1 MIDIKKKNLEYY
13 FFIFT
18 LYLLVFQ
25 DWIQKYIWI
34 IKWFDELLALA
45 IIPLIIINIK
55 KLRYIKKYD
64 FIVMTCLSFTLVL
77 GLISNI
83 RYRYQPLGVVL
94 SDILLVFKFFS
105 VYYMFSLINEKKQ
118 IYKNSDSICM
128 HIKFIIFIIFIL
140 TIINL
145 CFNIFPSV
153 YSRYNMTSNQL
164 FYGHPS
170 TLAAI
175 GVFLLGAVVT
185 FEKKINKK
193 YIIMTVF
200 IITSTLRIKAI
211 GFCCLFILLYLYV
224 SKTNKRITISKMGL
238 FAIIAILI
246 AYNQINYYFLKNADS
261 ARNVLLITSIK
272 IARDYF
278 PLGAGFGT
286 FGSYMAAKN
295 YSILYYKY
303 GINNVFGLTKD
314 GEFLCDSFWPMI
326 LGQFGIFGMILYIL
340 CILIIFKKIQAN
352 YKSTEKNIYI
362 AKIAMLM
369 YLVIA
374 STAETAFV
382 HPMAIPLAIIIGL

>member
-64 FIVMTCLSFTLVL
+64 FIVMTCLSFILVL

-83 RYRYQPLGVVL
+83 RYKYQPLGVVL

-105 VYYMFSLINEKKQ
+105 VYYIFSLINEKKQ

-170 TLAAI
+170 TLAA
-175 GVFLLGAVVT
+175 L
-185 FEKKINKK
+185 
-193 YIIMTVF
+193 
-200 IITSTLRIKAI
+200 
-211 GFCCLFILLYLYV
+211 
-224 SKTNKRITISKMGL
+224 
-238 FAIIAILI
+238 
-246 AYNQINYYFLKNADS
+246 
-261 ARNVLLITSIK
+261 
-272 IARDYF
+272 
-278 PLGAGFGT
+278 
-286 FGSYMAAKN
+286 
-295 YSILYYKY
+295 
-303 GINNVFGLTKD
+303 
-314 GEFLCDSFWPMI
+314 
-326 LGQFGIFGMILYIL
+326 
-340 CILIIFKKIQAN
+340 
-352 YKSTEKNIYI
+352 
-362 AKIAMLM
+362 
-369 YLVIA
+369 
-374 STAETAFV
+374 
-382 HPMAIPLAIIIGL
+382 

>member
-64 FIVMTCLSFTLVL
+64 FIVMTCLSFILVL

-83 RYRYQPLGVVL
+83 RYKYQPLGVVL

-105 VYYMFSLINEKKQ
+105 VYYIFSLINEKKQ

-175 GVFLLGAVVT
+175 GVFLLGTVVT

-238 FAIIAILI
+238 LAIIAILI

-278 PLGAGFGT
+278 PLGTGFGT

-295 YSILYYKY
+295 YSKLYYKY

-326 LGQFGIFGMILYIL
+326 LGQFGIFGMILYML
-340 CILIIFKKIQAN
+340 CILIIFKKIQVN

-382 HPMAIPLAIIIGL
+382 HPIAIPLAIIIGL